1 MTLSSV
7 LRVARRRYECNP
19 DRSSRDSGRASVVA
33 FPTPGHH
40 HDRMTDPMSV
50 PPPPPPATTGNVGKP
65 RPVGITILLMIVTL
79 GIYALVWQYMVFE
92 ENKRW
97 SGVGLG
103 GLVALLLALVCGII
117 NIFMLPNEI
126 QAIYEQDRRPTPMT
140 WKAGLW
146 ILLPLVGAFIWVWK
160 CQSALNDFWASK
172 GAPAV

>member
-1 MTLSSV
+1 MSDLPRPANEPFQPSSP
-7 LRVARRRYECNP
+7 P
-19 DRSSRDSGRASVVA
+19 DAGS
-33 FPTPGHH
+33 
-40 HDRMTDPMSV
+40 
-50 PPPPPPATTGNVGKP
+50 PPPPPPPPPPGLSGPIPPGQPPSDIGGVFYSVGL
-65 RPVGITILLMIVTL
+65 TILLMIVTL
-79 GIYALVWQYMVFE
+79 GIYALVWQYFVFE

-140 WKAGLW
+140 WKTGLW